1 MQHRQKIELEI
12 ATAIIRS
19 ALSLDYVVSIHDGE
33 DFAIQHSNNLND
45 LVQNLASTDEDTLYI
60 YTNEAKPIGW
70 VFLVYGNDGH
80 DVIADHSWSLTKTN
94 ILDEANKL
102 ADYYEA
108 NPPSLPSLSSTLSKT
123 KPWSPSK

>member
-45 LVQNLASTDEDTLYI
+45 LVQHLATTDEDTIYI

-70 VFLVYGNDGH
+70 VFLVYGNNGH

-102 ADYYEA
+102 ADTIA
-108 NPPSLPSLSSTLSKT
+108 SLPSLSSTLSKT